1 MRKLDLLTYS
11 AEGTE
16 DNRIEYVKTD
26 SEQLN
31 EILGGGIGTGNL
43 IVLEAPSGAGK
54 TTFMMR
60 LFIRCLLARKPV
72 AYISIGEQDEIEVFE
87 RIACMYCNIDYATF
101 IGTRDE
107 EDCEKIACFLDKFS
121 DLIHIYYSD
130 DPFEVHKTAEGE
142 PNNDFIPI
150 MRDINE
156 NKVKFI
162 FMDYLGAVLADQL
175 DSQYSYLT
183 KLSAGLKNRC
193 TDNNIMIMTAMQTNR
208 PLKAELRL
216 DTLDVTSVDE
226 TFMADSIGPAR
237 KASICMALFKWKGQ
251 YYLNVY
257 KNRLNGKLK
266 AIPMDFKPTTYQ
278 WVEFFQGKEEWF

>member
-31 EILGGGIGTGNL
+31 EILGGGIRTGNL
-43 IVLEAPSGAGK
+43 IVVEAPSGAGK

-72 AYISIGEQDEIEVFE
+72 AYISIGEQDETEVFE
-87 RIACMYCNIDYATF
+87 RIACMYCKIDYSTF
-101 IGTRDE
+101 IDTRTE
-107 EDCEKIACFLDKFS
+107 EDCDKITYFLEKFG

-130 DPFEVHKTAEGE
+130 DPFDEHNAAQGE
-142 PNNDFIPI
+142 PNNEFKTI

-156 NKVKFI
+156 NKIKFI
-162 FMDYLGAVLADQL
+162 FMDYLGAVLAEQL

-183 KLSAGLKNRC
+183 KLAAGLKNRC

-237 KASICMALFKWKGQ
+237 KASICMSLFQWKGQ

-266 AIPMDFKPTTYQ
+266 AIQMDFKPTSYE
-278 WVEFFQGKEEWF
+278 WVEFFNGKEGF

>member
-1 MRKLDLLTYS
+1 MNKLDLVKYS
-11 AEGTE
+11 PEGTDE
-16 DNRIEYVKTD
+16 NKIEYVKTD

-31 EILGGGIGTGNL
+31 EILGGGLRTGNL
-43 IVLEAPSGAGK
+43 IVVEAPSGAGK

-60 LFIRCLLARKPV
+60 LFIRALLANKPV
-72 AYISIGEQDEIEVFE
+72 AYISIGEQDETEVFE
-87 RIACMYCNIDYATF
+87 RIACMYCKIDYATF
-101 IGTRDE
+101 IDTRDE
-107 EDCEKIACFLDKFS
+107 QDCDAITHFLEKFG

-130 DPFEVHKTAEGE
+130 DPFEIHENSEGHLT
-142 PNNDFIPI
+142 
-150 MRDINE
+150 RDINPILKDIDE

-183 KLSAGLKNRC
+183 KIAAKLKNKC
-193 TDNNIMIMTAMQTNR
+193 TDKNIMIMTAMQTNR
-208 PLKAELRL
+208 PLKAELRT

-237 KASICMALFKWKGQ
+237 KASICIALFQWKGQ
-251 YYLNVY
+251 YYINVF

-266 AIPMDFKPTTYQ
+266 AIQMEFSPVTYK
-278 WVEFFQGKEEWF
+278 WVEFFNGKEGF

>member
-31 EILGGGIGTGNL
+31 ELLGGGLRTGNL
-43 IVLEAPSGAGK
+43 IVVEAPSGAGK

-72 AYISIGEQDEIEVFE
+72 AYISIGEQDETEVFE

-101 IGTRDE
+101 IDTRDE
-107 EDCEKIACFLDKFS
+107 EDCSKITNFLEKFG

-130 DPFEVHKTAEGE
+130 DPFEAHEDADGHLSRDI
-142 PNNDFIPI
+142 NPI
-150 MRDINE
+150 FKDINE

-183 KLSAGLKNRC
+183 KIAARLKNKC
-193 TDNNIMIMTAMQTNR
+193 TDKNIMIMTAMQTNR

-237 KASICMALFKWKGQ
+237 KASICMSLFQWKGQ

-266 AIPMDFKPTTYQ
+266 AIQMDFKPINYQ
-278 WVEFFQGKEEWF
+278 WVEYFNGKEGF

>member
-31 EILGGGIGTGNL
+31 EILGGGIRTGNL

-60 LFIRCLLARKPV
+60 LFIRCLLSRKPV
-72 AYISIGEQDEIEVFE
+72 AYISIGEQDETEVFE

-101 IGTRDE
+101 IDTRDE
-107 EDCEKIACFLDKFS
+107 DDCNKITCFLEKFG

-130 DPFEVHKTAEGE
+130 DPFEEHNVAQGE

-162 FMDYLGAVLADQL
+162 FMDYLGAVLAEQL

-183 KLSAGLKNRC
+183 KLAAGLKNRC

-208 PLKAELRL
+208 PLKSELRS

-237 KASICMALFKWKGQ
+237 KASICMSLFQWKGQ

-266 AIPMDFKPTTYQ
+266 ALQMDFTPTTYQ
-278 WVEFFQGKEEWF
+278 WVEYFNGKEGF

>member
-16 DNRIEYVKTD
+16 DNRIEYVNTD

-31 EILGGGIGTGNL
+31 EILGGGIRTGNL
-43 IVLEAPSGAGK
+43 IVVEAPSGAGK

-72 AYISIGEQDEIEVFE
+72 AYISIGEQDETEVFE

-101 IGTRDE
+101 IDTRDE
-107 EDCEKIACFLDKFS
+107 EDCGKITYFLEKFG

-130 DPFEVHKTAEGE
+130 DPFEEHNAAQGE
-142 PNNDFIPI
+142 PNNEFIPI

-156 NKVKFI
+156 NKIKFI
-162 FMDYLGAVLADQL
+162 FMDYLGAVLAEQL

-183 KLSAGLKNRC
+183 KLAAGLKNRC

-208 PLKAELRL
+208 PLKAELRS

-237 KASICMALFKWKGQ
+237 KASICMSLFQWKGQ

-266 AIPMDFKPTTYQ
+266 AIQMDFNPTTYQ
-278 WVEFFQGKEEWF
+278 WVEYFNGKEGF

>member
-1 MRKLDLLTYS
+1 MRKLDLINYS

-16 DNRIEYVKTD
+16 DNKIEYVKTD

-31 EILGGGIGTGNL
+31 EILGGGIRTGNL
-43 IVLEAPSGAGK
+43 IIVEAPSGAGK

-72 AYISIGEQDEIEVFE
+72 AYISIGEQDETEVFE
-87 RIACMYCNIDYATF
+87 RIACMYCKIDYASF
-101 IGTRDE
+101 IDTRTE
-107 EDCEKIACFLDKFS
+107 EDCDKITYFLEKFG

-130 DPFEVHKTAEGE
+130 DPFEAHEDADGHLSRDI
-142 PNNDFIPI
+142 NPI
-150 MRDINE
+150 LKDINE

-183 KLSAGLKNRC
+183 KIAARLKNKC
-193 TDNNIMIMTAMQTNR
+193 TDKNIMIMTAMQTNR
-208 PLKAELRL
+208 PLKAELRS

-251 YYLNVY
+251 YHLNVY

-266 AIPMDFKPTTYQ
+266 AIQMDFKPINYE
-278 WVEFFQGKEEWF
+278 WVEYFNGKEGF

>member
-31 EILGGGIGTGNL
+31 EILGGGIRTGNL
-43 IVLEAPSGAGK
+43 IVVEAPSGAGK

-72 AYISIGEQDEIEVFE
+72 AYISIGEQDETEVFE

-101 IGTRDE
+101 IDTRDE
-107 EDCEKIACFLDKFS
+107 EDCDKVTCFLEKFG

-130 DPFEVHKTAEGE
+130 DPFEEHKAAQGE
-142 PNNDFIPI
+142 PNNDFTPI

-183 KLSAGLKNRC
+183 KLAAGLKNRC

-237 KASICMALFKWKGQ
+237 KASICMSLFKWKGQ

-266 AIPMDFKPTTYQ
+266 AIQMDFTPITYQ
-278 WVEFFQGKEEWF
+278 WVEFFKGKEEWF

>member
-31 EILGGGIGTGNL
+31 EILGGGIRTGNL

-72 AYISIGEQDEIEVFE
+72 AYISIGEQDETEVFE
-87 RIACMYCNIDYATF
+87 RIACMYCKIDYATF
-101 IGTRDE
+101 IDTRDE
-107 EDCEKIACFLDKFS
+107 EDCEKITCFLEKFG

-130 DPFEVHKTAEGE
+130 DPFEEHNVAQGE

-183 KLSAGLKNRC
+183 KLAAGLKNRC

-237 KASICMALFKWKGQ
+237 KASICMSLFQWKGQ

-266 AIPMDFKPTTYQ
+266 AIQMDFKPINYQ
-278 WVEFFQGKEEWF
+278 WVEYFNGKEGF

>member
-16 DNRIEYVKTD
+16 DNKIEYVKTD

-31 EILGGGIGTGNL
+31 ELLGGGIRTGNL
-43 IVLEAPSGAGK
+43 IVVEAPSGAGK

-72 AYISIGEQDEIEVFE
+72 AYISIGEQDETEVFE

-101 IGTRDE
+101 IDTRDE
-107 EDCEKIACFLDKFS
+107 EDCDKVTYFLEKFG

-130 DPFEVHKTAEGE
+130 DPFEEHKAAQGD
-142 PNNDFIPI
+142 PNNDFTPI

-183 KLSAGLKNRC
+183 KLAAGLKNRC

-237 KASICMALFKWKGQ
+237 KASICMSLFKWKGQ

-266 AIPMDFKPTTYQ
+266 AIQMDFTPITYQ
-278 WVEFFQGKEEWF
+278 WVEFFKGKEEWF